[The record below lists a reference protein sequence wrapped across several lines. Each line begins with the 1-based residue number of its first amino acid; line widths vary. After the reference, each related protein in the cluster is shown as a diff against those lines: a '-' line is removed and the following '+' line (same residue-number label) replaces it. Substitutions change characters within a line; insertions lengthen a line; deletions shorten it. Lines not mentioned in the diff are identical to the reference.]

1 VASSRPNRSRRDS
14 RTTLSPTERVADTRE
29 PAGDARS
36 PLAGICMPPVPVDVG
51 THDGYSTGP
60 ARNARGCVCARGT
73 TDEEGQKATPVR
85 VSPKTLHASDRLTAL
100 HGQPLSALLLC
111 GWPLHK
117 PVYEK
122 LPVDRRD
129 SRGRDHGSI
138 AWMTGPVS
146 SPPAAAPIH
155 PAAACSPATAP
166 P

>member
-1 VASSRPNRSRRDS
+1 MSRVSEYLKWRVAG
-14 RTTLSPTERVADTRE
+14 PTEVVEIRGQHFPQLRE
-29 PAGDARS
+29 WRTPGNLPGMPDHHWQEYVCPQCPWTSGRTMDIARDRRE
-36 PLAGICMPPVPVDVG
+36 M
-51 THDGYSTGP
+51 H
-60 ARNARGCVCARGT
+60 
-73 TDEEGQKATPVR
+73 EEGQKATPVR